1 MVIVHIIVQVKPGEQ
16 ENFTS
21 MMATFVADTLQVP
34 SCTEFI
40 LYQRVQ
46 NENSFG
52 LYEEWETA
60 DDFNAYTQTERFT
73 QFRNALEPL
82 ISAAPVSNRYEVQAL

>member
-1 MVIVHIIVQVKPGEQ
+1 MVIVHVTVQVKPEEQ

-21 MMATFVADTLQVP
+21 MMATFIADTLQVA

-40 LYQRVQ
+40 LYQQVQ
-46 NENSFG
+46 NKNSFG

-73 QFRNALEPL
+73 QFRNALGPL
-82 ISAAPVSNRYEVQAL
+82 IAAAPVSNRYEAQAL